1 MRGMAKRRMNFLVA
15 PLMLAALTIQ
25 VAAEEQL
32 DEDFILRQLARVQR
46 EVRDFTA
53 DLVQEKRISL
63 LQKEIISHG
72 VIQYKRPDKLLIE
85 LFDPDPSLM
94 ILDGHSL
101 WLYFKREK
109 VAQRYSLGSNPLFMR
124 YLTLFDQPFNER
136 WGKLA
141 SVRREGD
148 LVVLDLIPG
157 EADAIFSKV
166 TLWVST
172 EDWFIRRLLLSEKSG
187 DSTSLSYENIRVNIG
202 IPDSRFRIDLPVDVE
217 ILQPPL

>member
-1 MRGMAKRRMNFLVA
+1 MTNRRMSFLIA
-15 PLMLAALTIQ
+15 LLMSAALPIQ
-25 VAAEEQL
+25 GAAGEQL

-46 EVRDFTA
+46 EVGDFTA

-72 VIQYKRPDKLLIE
+72 IIQYKRPDKLLIE

-109 VAQRYSLGSNPLFMR
+109 VAQRYSLGSNPLFR
-124 YLTLFDQPFNER
+124 SYLSLFDQPFDGR

-148 LVVLDLIPG
+148 LVVLDFIPG

-172 EDWFIRRLLLSEKSG
+172 EDWFIRRLLLSEKNG
-187 DSTSLSYENIRVNIG
+187 DSTVLSYDNIRVNTG
-202 IPDSRFRIDLPVDVE
+202 IPDSRFRVDLPDDVE
-217 ILQPPL
+217 ILQPSL